1 MYWSPATFK
10 KSSADTSG
18 WEFAIGLSDD
28 VEAFVKRAIK
38 AKRYVVALVTRMVER
53 PHALELRSY
62 VGESVAARACAPRLA
77 AWTAATISAR
87 RPLHG
92 RKRSRA

>member
-53 PHALELRSY
+53 HTP
-62 VGESVAARACAPRLA
+62 
-77 AWTAATISAR
+77 
-87 RPLHG
+87 
-92 RKRSRA
+92 